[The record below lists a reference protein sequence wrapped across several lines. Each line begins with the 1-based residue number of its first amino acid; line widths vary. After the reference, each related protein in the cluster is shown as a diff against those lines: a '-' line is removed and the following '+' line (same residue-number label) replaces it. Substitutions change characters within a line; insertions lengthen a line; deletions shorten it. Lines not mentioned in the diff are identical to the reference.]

1 MQITQHTDYA
11 LRVLLY
17 AACNE
22 DKLVNI
28 GKIAEVYQISKS
40 HLMKVVPVLVKGG
53 FIESVRG
60 NRGGLRL
67 AKPPEEIII
76 GEVVRQTET
85 FTLVECFSENNRC
98 HITPA
103 CRLANVFDG
112 AKKAFLHYL
121 DSFTLADMLSK
132 DLLPYLSEEPISL
145 SLSKTN

>member
-22 DKLVNI
+22 GKLVNI
-28 GKIAEVYQISKS
+28 SDIAEVYQISKS

-53 FIESVRG
+53 FIESIRG

-67 AKPPEEIII
+67 AKPPEKIII
-76 GEVVRQTET
+76 GQVVRQTES
-85 FTLVECFSENNRC
+85 FVLVECFGENNQC

-103 CRLANVFDG
+103 CRLANVFAG
-112 AKKAFLHYL
+112 AQQAFLHYL
-121 DSFTLADMLSK
+121 DSFTLADMLSN
-132 DLLPYLSEEPISL
+132 DLAKYLSENVTDKPIKIS
-145 SLSKTN
+145 

>member
-28 GKIAEVYQISKS
+28 RNIAEVYQISKS

-53 FIESVRG
+53 FIDSVRG

-67 AKPPEEIII
+67 AKPPEKIII
-76 GEVVRQTET
+76 GEVVRQTES
-85 FTLVECFSENNRC
+85 FVLVECFGKNNQC

-103 CRLANVFDG
+103 CRLTNVFDG
-112 AKKAFLHYL
+112 AKQAFLHYL
-121 DSFTLADMLSK
+121 DSFTLADMLSN
-132 DLLPYLSEEPISL
+132 DLSHYLSETPAAFSY
-145 SLSKTN
+145 